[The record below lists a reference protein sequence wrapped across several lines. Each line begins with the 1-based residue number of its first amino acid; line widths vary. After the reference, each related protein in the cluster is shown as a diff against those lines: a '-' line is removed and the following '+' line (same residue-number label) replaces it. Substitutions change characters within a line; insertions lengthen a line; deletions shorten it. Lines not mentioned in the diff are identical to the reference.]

1 MKVLSNRTKIAAAIN
16 FSQYP
21 VIRID
26 LSKTDLYGVVGA
38 PVRIDNGT
46 FTTGEPYFVRG
57 YLRTFKDENVL
68 TFDAGGVALKANLS
82 YSDYERMLE
91 YTNAPIVKPDQ
102 DILVCMVDSERRLVY
117 DPVVLRT
124 GPRSIWS
131 GARFRLRRRWSAMP
145 KYPKGHKDVVF
156 FAPKSK
162 RGSRPIAGSTT
173 ATNDFLVLVH
183 ETYPEAT
190 ISRLKELLTD
200 RSKFIL
206 NPEAVAVLDAYI
218 TRGYGDFVPEWR

>member
-91 YTNAPIVKPDQ
+91 YTNAPIV
-102 DILVCMVDSERRLVY
+102 
-117 DPVVLRT
+117 LRT
-124 GPRSIWS
+124 G
-131 GARFRLRRRWSAMP
+131 
-145 KYPKGHKDVVF
+145 
-156 FAPKSK
+156 K
-162 RGSRPIAGSTT
+162 RVDPYCMT
-173 ATNDFLVLVH
+173 
-183 ETYPEAT
+183 P
-190 ISRLKELLTD
+190 
-200 RSKFIL
+200 
-206 NPEAVAVLDAYI
+206 LDLERCKIPAAEEVE
-218 TRGYGDFVPEWR
+218 RNA

>member
-1 MKVLSNRTKIAAAIN
+1 MKVLSNRAKIAAAIN

-124 GPRSIWS
+124 G
-131 GARFRLRRRWSAMP
+131 
-145 KYPKGHKDVVF
+145 
-156 FAPKSK
+156 K
-162 RGSRPIAGSTT
+162 RVDPYCMT
-173 ATNDFLVLVH
+173 
-183 ETYPEAT
+183 P
-190 ISRLKELLTD
+190 
-200 RSKFIL
+200 
-206 NPEAVAVLDAYI
+206 LDLERCKIPAAEEVE
-218 TRGYGDFVPEWR
+218 RNA

>member
-1 MKVLSNRTKIAAAIN
+1 
-16 FSQYP
+16 
-21 VIRID
+21 
-26 LSKTDLYGVVGA
+26 
-38 PVRIDNGT
+38 
-46 FTTGEPYFVRG
+46 
-57 YLRTFKDENVL
+57 
-68 TFDAGGVALKANLS
+68 
-82 YSDYERMLE
+82 
-91 YTNAPIVKPDQ
+91 
-102 DILVCMVDSERRLVY
+102 
-117 DPVVLRT
+117 
-124 GPRSIWS
+124 
-131 GARFRLRRRWSAMP
+131 MP

-156 FAPKSK
+156 FVPKSK

-218 TRGYGDFVPEWR
+218 TRGYGDYVPEWR

>member
-102 DILVCMVDSERRLVY
+102 DILVCMVDSERRLAY
-117 DPVVLRT
+117 DPVSCGQGSALTRT
-124 GPRSIWS
+124 
-131 GARFRLRRRWSAMP
+131 A
-145 KYPKGHKDVVF
+145 
-156 FAPKSK
+156 
-162 RGSRPIAGSTT
+162 
-173 ATNDFLVLVH
+173 
-183 ETYPEAT
+183 
-190 ISRLKELLTD
+190 
-200 RSKFIL
+200 
-206 NPEAVAVLDAYI
+206 
-218 TRGYGDFVPEWR
+218 

>member
-124 GPRSIWS
+124 GKRVDPYCMTPLDLERCKIPAAEEVEHQEWGLVMVTPQAVVEEADGLGKPRAIGRNEVDMDTL
-131 GARFRLRRRWSAMP
+131 GARQ
-145 KYPKGHKDVVF
+145 KGYRDGLKFD
-156 FAPKSK
+156 P
-162 RGSRPIAGSTT
+162 
-173 ATNDFLVLVH
+173 N
-183 ETYPEAT
+183 
-190 ISRLKELLTD
+190 SRLEG
-200 RSKFIL
+200 R
-206 NPEAVAVLDAYI
+206 PERAQLASC
-218 TRGYGDFVPEWR
+218 R